1 MEMDYFRS
9 KRFLDT
15 LLDWEIGK
23 VPSGRLEDYLPRMR
37 CLLNRLG
44 NPEKSFTSIIVGG
57 TNGKGTVS
65 SLLAAFLRTSGKRVG
80 LYTSPHLHTIRER
93 IQIDGDVVDKDRW
106 ARGVTELYER
116 SRQFESEGLGAISK
130 FEALT
135 GLAAHLF
142 SEDDVEFGIFE
153 VGLGGRYDATNA
165 WDSSLAVLTRI
176 QLDHTAV
183 LGNTLTEIA
192 SEKLPIARPGFPL
205 LTISGQEEEVDRYLR
220 EASRDTGV
228 ELEFVSETEFRS
240 RNLDLP
246 DKDGTRP
253 AAYFENGRLALAAAL
268 LLVGRD
274 LSDRGISETAQAYFW
289 PGRFEVAKK
298 SPWTVLDGAHNP
310 SGAVALVED
319 LRQRAGAW
327 TFLVG
332 VNSGHDARGILRAL
346 QPLAQKVILTQSVH
360 PKAMTVDALKE
371 CLPGGM
377 IARSEPEIL
386 VAMEQVDPNENLCV
400 MGSLHLVAQAR
411 EALSLPLER
420 DGFSE
425 DVLQESLICL
435 EIACDNLGVACER
448 VSDNG
453 NVLAGDFLT
462 GGTDAGAIGR
472 ADAVEMAQC
481 NLDDR
486 IVGTLHRGGKVV
498 VEPRPFLIV
507 QHLVVQGTGLGIII
521 HLLLVRMTPSLA
533 RNAQRRFG
541 KAGVLDRATKAVGFV
556 IGVDAARLMPE
567 EVHLAILVIV
577 MDGAFRRVHRQVFVM
592 RAKPIAMRIGIAE
605 DPGLQHLV
613 GRIADPRHLVRRAEG
628 RLFDLG
634 EIVVGIAV
642 QLDLAH
648 LDQRIILVRPDLGQV
663 EGIECGRFGLG
674 LGHDLDE
681 HRPAGE
687 IAIFNL
693 AEQRLLIAFT
703 RMADDLGG
711 LAVGIMA
718 MALLR
723 LEVELDPEAFAVP
736 VPQRIGVAAI
746 AVHEGRV
753 LRQAAIRHQDRH
765 LMQRFGMTPPEVP
778 HGRRAAQVGA
788 RVTLLSVNE
797 VRELQGIAD
806 KEDGRVVAHHIPVAL
821 VGIEFQRKAAH
832 VAFIVGRALF
842 ASHGGKAGQHLGLL
856 AGFGKDRCAAV
867 LADVMGHGEGAE
879 GAPAL
884 GMDDP
889 FGNAFAV
896 LMGQLF
902 KQLIVLHQQRTARA
916 GGFAVLV
923 RNYRGAGRG
932 GHPGAGGLVIHA
944 MRSLVGSAD
953 CRHHV
958 A

>member
-1 MEMDYFRS
+1 MDYFRS

-23 VPSGRLEDYLPRMR
+23 VPSGRLEDYLPRMQG
-37 CLLNRLG
+37 LLNRLG

-65 SLLAAFLRTSGKRVG
+65 SLLAAFLRTAGKRVG

-93 IQIDGDVVDKDRW
+93 IQIDGEVVDKDRW

-135 GLAAHLF
+135 GLTAHLF

-192 SEKLPIARPGFPL
+192 SEKLPIARPGCPL
-205 LTISGQEEEVDRYLR
+205 LTISGQAEEVGRYLR
-220 EASRDTGV
+220 EACRDTGV
-228 ELEFVSETEFRS
+228 ELEFVSETEFHG

-310 SGAVALVED
+310 SGTAALVED

-386 VAMEQVDPNENLCV
+386 VAMEQVDPNGNLCV

-453 NVLAGDFLT
+453 NVLRLYQEGRPVYFMRNKHPFNDYVSGRLAEDKAYQNEFFSEAGLRLPLT
-462 GGTDAGAIGR
+462 LEIFNPL
-472 ADAVEMAQC
+472 ADA
-481 NLDDR
+481 
-486 IVGTLHRGGKVV
+486 
-498 VEPRPFLIV
+498 
-507 QHLVVQGTGLGIII
+507 
-521 HLLLVRMTPSLA
+521 
-533 RNAQRRFG
+533 RFERY
-541 KAGVLDRATKAVGFV
+541 KTHAS
-556 IGVDAARLMPE
+556 I
-567 EVHLAILVIV
+567 
-577 MDGAFRRVHRQVFVM
+577 
-592 RAKPIAMRIGIAE
+592 
-605 DPGLQHLV
+605 
-613 GRIADPRHLVRRAEG
+613 
-628 RLFDLG
+628 
-634 EIVVGIAV
+634 
-642 QLDLAH
+642 
-648 LDQRIILVRPDLGQV
+648 PD
-663 EGIECGRFGLG
+663 
-674 LGHDLDE
+674 
-681 HRPAGE
+681 
-687 IAIFNL
+687 
-693 AEQRLLIAFT
+693 
-703 RMADDLGG
+703 
-711 LAVGIMA
+711 
-718 MALLR
+718 
-723 LEVELDPEAFAVP
+723 
-736 VPQRIGVAAI
+736 
-746 AVHEGRV
+746 
-753 LRQAAIRHQDRH
+753 
-765 LMQRFGMTPPEVP
+765 
-778 HGRRAAQVGA
+778 
-788 RVTLLSVNE
+788 
-797 VRELQGIAD
+797 
-806 KEDGRVVAHHIPVAL
+806 
-821 VGIEFQRKAAH
+821 
-832 VAFIVGRALF
+832 
-842 ASHGGKAGQHLGLL
+842 
-856 AGFGKDRCAAV
+856 V
-867 LADVMGHGEGAE
+867 LADVEERMTYPVVVKRNRASLSQGVYLEGSREGLDGRLRDLFENSGYFDNILLVQAFVSGPEYRIVASGDELLLAYEKVSDPVDGKGDLNPLHQADGQAIRVEDEKLLGKMETVVEGVVSVLDLGFYAIDVILADSGFYILEVNPNPICYFYNSHNGRDDFVLIYEGLLRKFFQDARQGEE
-879 GAPAL
+879 KL
-884 GMDDP
+884 Q
-889 FGNAFAV
+889 FGN
-896 LMGQLF
+896 
-902 KQLIVLHQQRTARA
+902 KQ
-916 GGFAVLV
+916 
-923 RNYRGAGRG
+923 
-932 GHPGAGGLVIHA
+932 
-944 MRSLVGSAD
+944 
-953 CRHHV
+953 
-958 A
+958 